1 MKTLKYLMQ
10 HERAINGS
18 VAAVETLLKAM
29 PR

>member
-1 MKTLKYLMQ
+1 MKAFSYLMP

-18 VAAVETLLKAM
+18 VDAVNELLKAM